1 MADEIKPAG
10 TPAGSTVQTPSP
22 VVGTSTGENF
32 VPQSASASSTS
43 PSSTG
48 AATGAA
54 PATPASG
61 ETPDKGASGGKRLTL
76 TPSDMRARL
85 DRARSAE
92 LKELFGTDD
101 RAAIKQRLQQIADL
115 ERQAE
120 EQKRAQ
126 MTEQQRLQADLAKA
140 QAERD
145 RYRSELVMA
154 QEREV
159 VRQQGSFVEGI
170 ASRHVNSAALEEA
183 SLAFARHVSKTDPMV
198 VARWTEKEV
207 EAWFKGYVERKPFM
221 AKGSATSQQQQPP
234 PRRVERRAAG
244 AASPPPRP
252 SAPSGSAGAGGKTIR
267 PGQPNSMTREEA
279 RAEAR
284 GRGYSW

>member
-1 MADEIKPAG
+1 MPDEIKPAG

-32 VPQSASASSTS
+32 VQQSASAPSTS

-48 AATGAA
+48 AA
-54 PATPASG
+54 PATPATG

-183 SLAFARHVSKTDPMV
+183 SLAFARHVSKTDPKV

-207 EAWFKGYVERKPFM
+207 DAWFKGYVDRKPFM
-221 AKGSATSQQQQPP
+221 AKGATSQQQQPP